1 VHALDT
7 FRVDAWQQL
16 EGTPLLFIFF
26 HGDFDECTLVTAP
39 PKKKALKTGREIKT
53 RATTQ
58 HQ

>member
-39 PKKKALKTGREIKT
+39 PKKKSTKN
-53 RATTQ
+53 RARN
-58 HQ
+58 